1 MYMIIMLN
9 RDGTV
14 LLSFYTVIFLFLPQ
28 IRSHSFLII
37 MLQYYAPYYAPYA
50 LNILLERGLKRV
62 KYFCEREKVQV
73 RGLLSLRFL
82 SQEILPPLMFALYQ
96 GV

>member
-1 MYMIIMLN
+1 MGNTIYMIIMLN
-9 RDGTV
+9 QHGTV

-37 MLQYYAPYYAPYA
+37 NAPYYAPYA

-73 RGLLSLRFL
+73 RGLLSLHFL
-82 SQEILPPLMFALYQ
+82 SQD
-96 GV
+96 